1 MKRTVSAL
9 LCLMLLFS
17 FCLAG
22 CSTSQTP
29 SDEMLIA
36 AATQLLPASEVINHI
51 LFESDIPEKL
61 LGQTAGNYYEADPSF
76 LRPYNLSTLDDIRKY
91 AETVFSQAAVAQ
103 LFRIAVDPVSDG
115 TALVQAAYLY
125 DDNGVLMVSRDGRH
139 TRCDETTFDL
149 STLTVISKSKDGT
162 ATLSVKAT
170 VTGEDGTTQPRTKR
184 ISLVLEGDRW
194 LLDGLTCMT
203 LR

>member
-17 FCLAG
+17 FCLVG
-22 CSTSQTP
+22 CSTAAP
-29 SDEMLIA
+29 SDEVLIA
-36 AATQLLPASEVINHI
+36 AAAQLLPASKIVNHI

-76 LRPYNLSTLDDIRKY
+76 LRPYNLSTLDDIRKF
-91 AETVFSQAAVAQ
+91 AETVFSRAAMQQ
-103 LFRIAVDPVSDG
+103 LFRMAVDPVSDG
-115 TALVQAAYLY
+115 TALVEAAYLY

-139 TRCDETTFDL
+139 TRCDKTTFDL
-149 STLTVISKSKDGT
+149 STRTVISKSKAGT
-162 ATLSVKAT
+162 ATLSVEAT
-170 VTGEDGTTQPRTKR
+170 VTGEDGTTQTRTKR
-184 ISLVLEGDRW
+184 ISLVLEGERW

>member
-1 MKRTVSAL
+1 MKRTVSVL

-22 CSTSQTP
+22 CSADTP
-29 SDEMLIA
+29 SDEVLIA

-51 LFESDIPEKL
+51 LFESDIPEKM

-103 LFRIAVDPVSDG
+103 LFRVAVDPVSDG
-115 TALVQAAYLY
+115 TTLVQAAYLY
-125 DDNGVLMVSRDGRH
+125 DSNGVLMVSRDGRH
-139 TRCDETTFDL
+139 TRCDKTTFDL
-149 STLTVISKSKDGT
+149 STLTVISKTKAGI
-162 ATLSVKAT
+162 AALSVEAT
-170 VTGEDGTTQPRTKR
+170 VTGEDGTGQTRTKR
-184 ISLVLEGDRW
+184 INLIYEGGRW